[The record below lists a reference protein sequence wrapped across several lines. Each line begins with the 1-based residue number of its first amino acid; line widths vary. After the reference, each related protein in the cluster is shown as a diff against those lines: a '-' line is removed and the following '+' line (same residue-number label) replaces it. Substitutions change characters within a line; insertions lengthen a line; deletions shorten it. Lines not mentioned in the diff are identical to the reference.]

1 MHDDI
6 GWGWVGGNLK
16 IRTKVL
22 NVKKKF
28 GNQEFVQRNL
38 IDFFGN
44 F

>member
-1 MHDDI
+1 MR
-6 GWGWVGGNLK
+6 VGGWKLENK
-16 IRTKVL
+16 KTTKVL